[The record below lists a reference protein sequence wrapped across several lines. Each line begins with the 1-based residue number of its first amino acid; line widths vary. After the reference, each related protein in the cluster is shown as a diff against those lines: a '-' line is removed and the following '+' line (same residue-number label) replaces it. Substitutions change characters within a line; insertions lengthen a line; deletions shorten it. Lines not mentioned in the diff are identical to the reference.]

1 MEQLS
6 CPSSAP
12 LPAAGEMQLPAIR
25 SLQFNLT
32 KITWKHL
39 LLTQSAVHHLC
50 AASGSSVGLCETKPV
65 SGPRTG
71 SNPCDLNC
79 PAGGAMFRNKHWIL
93 KGGSVTLCKT
103 HGENKAPKAALGA
116 PSTCCWKRWQ
126 DLVQMGWNLYTALF
140 SGPRGQ
146 SRD

>member
-1 MEQLS
+1 MEELS

-32 KITWKHL
+32 RITWQHSL
-39 LLTQSAVHHLC
+39 VTQSAVHHLC
-50 AASGSSVGLCETKPV
+50 AALGTSVGLCETKPV

-93 KGGSVTLCKT
+93 KGGFVTLCKT

-126 DLVQMGWNLYTALF
+126 DLYRWDGTFTQPCPLGL
-140 SGPRGQ
+140 RGQ